1 MLRTTIVI
9 NSTNNSTINFAAGE
23 LTKYLMRMDREL
35 RLEVCDTADTTE
47 SSVIKLGLFTDFG
60 IQTLQQNANVLDDE
74 VYVDIHKGQ
83 GVIAGLNPR
92 SVLLAV
98 YRFLTEA
105 GCRWI
110 RPGTEGEIIP
120 HTETGSISVS
130 FQEKPS
136 YRHRGICIEG
146 AVSLENVMDT
156 IEWLPKVGLNSYF
169 IQFREGYTFFERW
182 YNHTGN
188 DTTSKE
194 NFTVEKAREYTK
206 EVETEISKRGLIYH
220 GVGHGWTCEPFGIPG
235 ISWDTVEAEYPPET
249 TQYFALVQDE
259 RKMVDNIPLN
269 LNLCYSN
276 PEVRRLMVQCV
287 VDYIKANSNVDILHF
302 WLADGRNNQCECE
315 ECKKHSP
322 TDYYVQ
328 ILNQLDKVLT
338 VNNIDTKIVFL
349 LYFDLLWTP
358 EKYHIENPDRFIMM
372 FAPITRTYSASFVDT
387 NGDDIAPPYQRN
399 QLKMPETIGE
409 NLALLRNWKKEFNG
423 DSFDF
428 DYHFM
433 WDHFYDP
440 GNTKTARTIYEDVV
454 NLKKLGLEG
463 LVSCQCQRAYLPTG
477 LGVYTMAQTLWN
489 DRADFNKITEE
500 YFSSAF
506 GKDGDKCFTI
516 MSKLSELFTPPYFRG
531 EIPEAGQ
538 ELTYKYELVKQVCE
552 EYEVLINQNL
562 SLENTSRRKSWEY
575 LAYHR
580 EICLR
585 MAEMMKYR
593 TQKDMEN
600 VNRTWKALKEYLYIN
615 EDYIQPVFD
624 LYEFLQTFEVMN
636 GFTLKGSVE

>member
-60 IQTLQQNANVLDDE
+60 IQTLQQNASVLDDE
-74 VYVDIHKGQ
+74 VYVEIHKGQ

-130 FQEKPS
+130 LQEKPS

-188 DTTSKE
+188 DTKSKE

-206 EVETEISKRGLIYH
+206 EVEAEISKRGLIYH

-249 TQYFALVQDE
+249 TQYFALVKDE
-259 RKMVDNIPLN
+259 RKMVDNVPLN

-338 VNNIDTKIVFL
+338 ANNIDTKIVFL

-440 GNTKTARTIYEDVV
+440 GNTKTARTIHEDVV
-454 NLKKLGLEG
+454 NLKKLGLAG

-489 DRADFNKITEE
+489 DRADFDKIAEE

-516 MSKLSELFTPPYFRG
+516 MSELSELFTPPYFRG
-531 EIPEAGQ
+531 EIPEAGE
-538 ELTYKYELVKQVCE
+538 ELAHKYELVKQVCE
-552 EYEVLINQNL
+552 EYEVIINQNL
-562 SLENTSRRKSWEY
+562 SLENASRRKSWEY

-624 LYEFLQTFEVMN
+624 LYEFFQTFEVMN

>member
-23 LTKYLMRMDREL
+23 LKKYLMRMDREL

-74 VYVDIHKGQ
+74 VYVAIHKGQ

-110 RPGTEGEIIP
+110 RPGTDGEIIP
-120 HTETGSISVS
+120 NAETGSISVS
-130 FQEKPS
+130 LQEKPS

-182 YNHTGN
+182 YCHTGN
-188 DTTSKE
+188 DTKSKE

-206 EVETEISKRGLIYH
+206 EVEAEISKRGLIYH

-235 ISWDTVEAEYPPET
+235 ISWDTVEGEYPPET
-249 TQYFALVQDE
+249 TQYFALVKDE

-287 VDYIKANSNVDILHF
+287 VDYIKENSNVDILHF

-338 VNNIDTKIVFL
+338 ANNIDTKIVFL

-387 NGDDIAPPYQRN
+387 NGDDTAPPYQRN

-440 GNTKTARTIYEDVV
+440 GNTKTARTIHEDVV

-489 DRADFNKITEE
+489 DRADFDKIAED

-506 GKDGDKCFTI
+506 GKDGDRCFTI
-516 MSKLSELFTPPYFRG
+516 MSKLSDLFTPPYFRG

-538 ELTYKYELVKQVCE
+538 ELTHRYELVKQVCQ

-562 SLENTSRRKSWEY
+562 SLENASRRKSWEY

-593 TQKDMEN
+593 THKDMEN

-615 EDYIQPVFD
+615 EDSIQPVFD
-624 LYEFLQTFEVMN
+624 LYEFFQTFEVMN

>member
-23 LTKYLMRMDREL
+23 LKKYLMRMDREL

-47 SSVIKLGLFTDFG
+47 SSAIKLGLFTDFG

-130 FQEKPS
+130 LQEKPS

-188 DTTSKE
+188 DTKSKE

-206 EVETEISKRGLIYH
+206 EVEAEISKRGLIYH

-249 TQYFALVQDE
+249 TQYFALVKDE
-259 RKMVDNIPLN
+259 RKMVDNVPLN

-338 VNNIDTKIVFL
+338 ANNIDTKIVFL

-440 GNTKTARTIYEDVV
+440 GNTKTARTIHEDVV

-489 DRADFNKITEE
+489 DRADFDKIAEE
-500 YFSSAF
+500 FFSSAF

-538 ELTYKYELVKQVCE
+538 ELTHKYELVKQVCE

-562 SLENTSRRKSWEY
+562 SLENASRRKSWEY

-600 VNRTWKALKEYLYIN
+600 VNSTWKALKEYLYIN

-624 LYEFLQTFEVMN
+624 LYEFFQTFEVMN